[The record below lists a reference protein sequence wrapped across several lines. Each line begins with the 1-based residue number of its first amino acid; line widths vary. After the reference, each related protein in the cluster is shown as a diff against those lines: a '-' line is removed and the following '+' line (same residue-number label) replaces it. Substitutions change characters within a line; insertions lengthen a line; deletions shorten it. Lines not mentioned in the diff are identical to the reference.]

1 MKVALT
7 GLPQSG
13 KSTMFHALTGASG
26 SSSKG
31 GFTMGMVDVPDARV
45 DRLNEI
51 YEPKKKTYAR
61 LEIVEAQAQGKSENK
76 TGMDPA
82 FLNAVKPMDALLLIV
97 RAFDGPDMCEPAADV
112 KNVVSEMILTDL
124 VAVEGRLE
132 RLEAE
137 TKKGRKADPDEMA
150 ALARARDVLSEDRM
164 LITAPEVAT
173 NPLLRNFALLTA
185 KPLLVLANVS
195 DAEIGQPIDKVLSMF
210 GLPVCGLP
218 TFVCCAKVEEEIADL
233 PPEERQEFQEALGI
247 TEPALNMVIREV
259 YGALGLISFLTG
271 GKDEVRA
278 WTIRR
283 GTLAPTAAG
292 VIHSD
297 IEKGFIRAEVIHY
310 NDFDRLG
317 SEAEARKAGKYRL
330 EGKEYPVGD
339 GDIINFRFNV

>member
-1 MKVALT
+1 MKVALV

-13 KSTMFHALTGASG
+13 KSTLFQALTGAAG
-26 SSSKG
+26 STSKA
-31 GFTMGMVDVPDARV
+31 GFTMGMVDVPDTRV

-61 LEIVEAQAQGKSENK
+61 LEIVEAQARAENK
-76 TGMDPA
+76 GGMDPA

-97 RAFDGPDMCEPAADV
+97 RAFDGPDMCEPAADT
-112 KNVVSEMILTDL
+112 KNVISEMILTDL
-124 VAVEGRLE
+124 VAVENRLE
-132 RLEAE
+132 KLDNEK
-137 TKKGRKADPDEMA
+137 KKGKKVEADEVA
-150 ALARARDVLSEDRM
+150 ILEQARDVLSDDR
-164 LITAPEVAT
+164 LLSSTPEVAGS
-173 NPLLRNFALLTA
+173 PLLRNFALLTA
-185 KPLLVLANVS
+185 KPILVLVNVS
-195 DAEIGQPIDKVLSMF
+195 DAEIGQAADDVLKIF
-210 GLPVCGLP
+210 GMPVAGLP
-218 TFVCCAKVEEEIADL
+218 TFVCCAQVEQEIQDLPEEE
-233 PPEERQEFQEALGI
+233 RHEFQEALGI

-278 WTIRR
+278 WTIRQ

-310 NDFDRLG
+310 DDFDRLG

-330 EGKEYPVGD
+330 EGKDYTITD

>member
-1 MKVALT
+1 MKVALI

-13 KSTMFHALTGASG
+13 KSTLFRALTGGAG
-26 SSSKG
+26 SSSRG
-31 GFTMGMVDVPDARV
+31 GFTMGMVDVPDSRV
-45 DRLNEI
+45 DRLNQI

-76 TGMDPA
+76 SGMDPA

-97 RAFDGPDMCEPAADV
+97 RAFDGPDMCEPAADA

-164 LITAPEVAT
+164 LITAPEVAA

-185 KPLLVLANVS
+185 KPLLVLVNVS

-218 TFVCCAKVEEEIADL
+218 TFVCCAKVEEEITDL
-233 PPEERQEFQEALGI
+233 PPEERQEFQDALGI

-310 NDFDRLG
+310 TDFDRLG

-330 EGKEYPVGD
+330 EGKEYPVAD

>member
-1 MKVALT
+1 MKVALI

-13 KSTMFHALTGASG
+13 KSTLFRALTGGAG

-31 GFTMGMVDVPDARV
+31 GLTMGMVDVPDARV
-45 DRLNEI
+45 DRLNDI

-61 LEIVEAQAQGKSENK
+61 LEIVEAQAATRNENR

-82 FLNAVKPMDALLLIV
+82 FLNAVKPMDALLLIA
-97 RAFDGPDMCEPAADV
+97 RAFDGADMCEPAADV

-137 TKKGRKADPDEMA
+137 TKKGKKADPDEIA
-150 ALARARDVLSEDRM
+150 ALESARDVLSADR
-164 LITAPEVAT
+164 LLTTAPDVAA

-185 KPLLVLANVS
+185 KPILVLANVS
-195 DAEIGQPIDKVLSMF
+195 DAEIGEPVDRVLAMF
-210 GLPVCGLP
+210 GLPVANLR
-218 TFVCCAKVEEEIADL
+218 TFVCCAKVESEIQDL
-233 PPEERQEFQEALGI
+233 PPAERQEFQEALGI

-259 YGALGLISFLTG
+259 YTALGLISFLTG

-283 GTLAPTAAG
+283 GTPAPIAAG

-310 NDFDRLG
+310 DDFDRLG
-317 SEAEARKAGKYRL
+317 SESEARKAGKYRL
-330 EGKEYPVGD
+330 EGRDYLVTD